1 MKYWRLGANIS
12 QREPKLEPPRRG
24 QPESVRLLVLEIG
37 NWNRSASSPLLSPLA
52 CCVCVSRSDGQ
63 TKPVRLQPHHKTR
76 QRTSLLKKSCLVARD
91 FENGNAGVRGNK
103 QREAMKLDNFIQ
115 NRGSWPVNGQAGKQP
130 FFGDSKLLQKCP
142 SGKYRK
148 KAAFIPSAYL
158 SIINLRGFIKNVGPR
173 DRLRKSF
180 WNANPSVKLFMALKL
195 MVADTIKT
203 TSNQIY
209 TT

>member
-1 MKYWRLGANIS
+1 MACQWSGWETTLF
-12 QREPKLEPPRRG
+12 RRF
-24 QPESVRLLVLEIG
+24 E
-37 NWNRSASSPLLSPLA
+37 ASSKMSL
-52 CCVCVSRSDGQ
+52 GQ
-63 TKPVRLQPHHKTR
+63 IPQ
-76 QRTSLLKKSCLVARD
+76 
-91 FENGNAGVRGNK
+91 
-103 QREAMKLDNFIQ
+103 
-115 NRGSWPVNGQAGKQP
+115 
-130 FFGDSKLLQKCP
+130 
-142 SGKYRK
+142 

-180 WNANPSVKLFMALKL
+180 WNAVNGRYKEPRASNPSVKLFMALKL